1 MEKLKKIIK
10 ITPKTKIDEGINY
23 IINSFN
29 NLKYQNIYNFF
40 NFKINSKYD
49 SEEIELLYILIEFIC
64 FQSKILLDN
73 PYLLNNYF
81 RETELYKNYNLN
93 SCIFIFMKLQLVF
106 YKELRN
112 KKKKFERVKKYIHE
126 FEKLFLLDIP
136 EHFYTKKIELI
147 EKKKILLNEF
157 NNIQKKIKKYLFILF
172 WIIEKDIN
180 ENILDK
186 NIIDLEEYKLIQQIT
201 DIFLENEPN
210 FNKIDLIQKQYK
222 VLNNYDKFKELVFD

>member
-136 EHFYTKKIELI
+136 EHFLSLI
-147 EKKKILLNEF
+147 HI
-157 NNIQKKIKKYLFILF
+157 
-172 WIIEKDIN
+172 
-180 ENILDK
+180 
-186 NIIDLEEYKLIQQIT
+186 
-201 DIFLENEPN
+201 
-210 FNKIDLIQKQYK
+210 
-222 VLNNYDKFKELVFD
+222 

>member
-1 MEKLKKIIK
+1 MDKLKNLIQ
-10 ITPKTKIDEGINY
+10 ITHKSKIDEGINY

-29 NLKYQNIYNFF
+29 KLEHQNIYNFF
-40 NFKINSKYD
+40 NFRINCKYD
-49 SEEIELLYILIEFIC
+49 LEEIELLYILIEFSF

-81 RETELYKNYNLN
+81 RETELYENYNLN
-93 SCIFIFMKLQLVF
+93 ICIFIFMKLQLVF

-112 KKKKFERVKKYIHE
+112 KKKNFEKVKKYISE
-126 FEKLFLLDIP
+126 IEKLCLLDIP

-147 EKKKILLNEF
+147 EKNKILLKEF
-157 NNIQKKIKKYLFILF
+157 NKFKKKIKKHLFILF

-186 NIIDLEEYKLIQQIT
+186 NIIDLEEYKLIQQMT
-201 DIFLENEPN
+201 DVFLENEPN
-210 FNKIDLIQKQYK
+210 FNEIDIIQKQYR
-222 VLNNYDKFKELVFD
+222 VLDNYDKFKELVLD